1 MTDTAVLAVS
11 GMTCAA
17 CVRHVERALAEVP
30 GVATARVN
38 FATREAHVRFEPT
51 TGTLD
56 RLVAAVRAAGYDA
69 QPQSAESA
77 GDAPQSDHE
86 VHRAFLRMSV
96 AVALASVVMVL
107 SMTVSHSLGRDL
119 SLAGMTFL
127 VAFGCGWPICRGAYV
142 AVRRGTADMNV
153 LIAIGVLAALG
164 FSLASTVFPHA
175 LPADLRGAHLPV
187 YYESAA
193 MIVAFVLLG
202 RWLEVRARVRTTAA
216 LSGLLALRPAVANL
230 VTPTASTG
238 QPEIQTVPVEQ
249 VLVDD
254 LLLVRPGERVPV
266 DGRVTEGESTVDES
280 MLTGEAWPVVKRVG
294 DLVTGGT
301 LNQTGSFRFRVES
314 VGQATRLANI
324 ARLVREAQGSRAPV
338 AALADSIAARFVPA
352 VLAIAVATFLGW
364 LWLAP
369 EHLRWAGAISCAVS
383 VLIIACPCALGLAT
397 PTALVAGTGRAAEL
411 GVLFKSG
418 EALQATATLTHLF
431 FDKTGTLT
439 TGRPEVVAIRP
450 APGVSKERLLA
461 VAAAVEQQSE
471 HPLARAIVR
480 AAESAAVSI
489 PRATGFKSV
498 TGRGVTALVPTQASA
513 VDPPPTT
520 ASDTA
525 ITSAVGMRLGLGL
538 IQLDAPRQTGTAPA
552 SSAPP
557 AFVGSA
563 AFLTRF
569 GFPLSD
575 DTSPVERGLGV
586 VFVAHGDAVLG
597 QIEVA
602 DALRDTAR
610 ATVTA
615 LERLGLR
622 LTMLTGDSLRVA
634 QTIGREAGLT
644 EIRAGLSPED
654 KLAAIQA
661 AREAGA
667 RVGMV
672 GDGINDAPA
681 LAQADVGFAMG
692 SGTEIAL
699 EAGQVA
705 LLSHDLAAVTRA
717 IQLARQTLAIV
728 HQNLWLAFGY
738 NALAI
743 PLAAGLLYPLTGR
756 LLDPMIAGA
765 AMAASSVTVV
775 TNSLR
780 LVRYRPPT

>member
-38 FATREAHVRFEPT
+38 FATREAHVRYET
-51 TGTLD
+51 TAGTLD
-56 RLVAAVRAAGYDA
+56 RLVEAVRAAGYDA

-77 GDAPQSDHE
+77 GDALHVDHE
-86 VHRAFLRMSV
+86 AHRAFLRMSV
-96 AVALASVVMVL
+96 AVTLASVVMVL
-107 SMTVSHSLGRDL
+107 SMTVSHSLARDV
-119 SLAGMTFL
+119 SLAVMTSL
-127 VAFGCGWPICRGAYV
+127 VVFGCGWPICRGAYL
-142 AVRRGTADMNV
+142 ATRRGTADMNV
-153 LIAIGVLAALG
+153 LIALGVLAALG

-175 LPADLRGAHLPV
+175 LPTDLRGAHLPV

-193 MIVAFVLLG
+193 MIVAFVLVG

-216 LSGLLALRPAVANL
+216 LSGLLALRPAIANL

-280 MLTGEAWPVVKRVG
+280 MLTGEAWPVAKRVG

-301 LNQTGSFRFRVES
+301 LNQTGAFRFRVES

-418 EALQATATLTHLF
+418 EALEATAALTHLF

-450 APGVSKERLLA
+450 AVGVSKERLLA

-489 PRATGFKSV
+489 PKASGFKSV
-498 TGRGVTALVPTQASA
+498 TGQGVTALVPTQASA
-513 VDPPPTT
+513 VAPPPTT
-520 ASDTA
+520 ATA
-525 ITSAVGMRLGLGL
+525 IASASGMRLGLGL
-538 IQLDAPRQTGTAPA
+538 IQLDAPRQTGSATAP
-552 SSAPP
+552 SAPP

-569 GFPLSD
+569 GFPASD
-575 DTSPVERGLGV
+575 DTSPVEHGSGV
-586 VFVAHGDAVLG
+586 VFVAHGDLILG

-622 LTMLTGDSLRVA
+622 LTMLTGDSLHVA
-634 QTIGREAGLT
+634 QAIGHEAGLT

>member
-51 TGTLD
+51 AGTLD

-86 VHRAFLRMSV
+86 VHRAFLRMTVSV
-96 AVALASVVMVL
+96 VLASVVMVL
-107 SMTVSHSLGRDL
+107 SMTVPHSLVRDL
-119 SLAGMTFL
+119 SLAVMTFL
-127 VAFGCGWPICRGAYV
+127 VVFGCGWPICRGAYL

-153 LIAIGVLAALG
+153 LIALGVLAALG
-164 FSLASTVFPHA
+164 FSLVSTVFPHA
-175 LPADLRGAHLPV
+175 LPTDLRGAHLPV

-202 RWLEVRARVRTTAA
+202 RWLEVRARVRTTVA

-280 MLTGEAWPVVKRVG
+280 MLTGEAWPVPKRAG

-301 LNQTGSFRFRVES
+301 LNQTGAFRFRVES

-418 EALQATATLTHLF
+418 EALQATAGLTHLF

-450 APGVSKERLLA
+450 AVGVSKERLLA

-489 PRATGFKSV
+489 PKASGFKSV
-498 TGRGVTALVPTQASA
+498 TGQGVTALVPTQASA
-513 VDPPPTT
+513 VAPPPTT
-520 ASDTA
+520 ATA
-525 ITSAVGMRLGLGL
+525 ITSASGMRLGLGL
-538 IQLDAPRQTGTAPA
+538 IQLDAPRQTGSAPA

-557 AFVGSA
+557 ALVGSA

-575 DTSPVERGLGV
+575 DTSPVEHGLGV

-622 LTMLTGDSLRVA
+622 LTMLTGDSLHVA
-634 QTIGREAGLT
+634 QVIGHEAGLT

-654 KLAAIQA
+654 KLAAIRA
-661 AREAGA
+661 AREAGG

-681 LAQADVGFAMG
+681 LAQADVGLAMG

-743 PLAAGLLYPLTGR
+743 PLATGLLYPLTGR

>member
-69 QPQSAESA
+69 QPQSADSGAEASLV
-77 GDAPQSDHE
+77 DNE
-86 VHRAFLRMSV
+86 VHHAFLRMSI
-96 AVALASVVMVL
+96 AVTLASVVMVV
-107 SMTVSHSLGRDL
+107 SMVVSHSLVRDV
-119 SLAGMTFL
+119 SLAVMTFL
-127 VAFGCGWPICRGAYV
+127 VVFGCGWPICRGAYL

-153 LIAIGVLAALG
+153 LIELGVLAALG

-175 LPADLRGAHLPV
+175 LPTDLRGAHLPV

-193 MIVAFVLLG
+193 MIVAFVLVG

-216 LSGLLALRPAVANL
+216 LSGLLALRPAIANL

-280 MLTGEAWPVVKRVG
+280 MLTGEAWPVAKRVG

-450 APGVSKERLLA
+450 AAGVSKERLLA

-480 AAESAAVSI
+480 AAESDGVSI
-489 PRATGFKSV
+489 PRASGFKSV
-498 TGRGVTALVPTQASA
+498 TGQGVTALVPTQASA

-520 ASDTA
+520 ATA
-525 ITSAVGMRLGLGL
+525 ITSANGMRLGLGL
-538 IQLDAPRQTGTAPA
+538 IQLDAPRQTGSTP
-552 SSAPP
+552 SPSAPP

-575 DTSPVERGLGV
+575 DTSPVERGSGV
-586 VFVAHGDAVLG
+586 VFVAHGDTVLG

-610 ATVTA
+610 ATVTS

-622 LTMLTGDSLRVA
+622 LTMLTGDSPRVA
-634 QTIGREAGLT
+634 QSVGREAGLT

-705 LLSHDLAAVTRA
+705 LVSHDLAAVTRA